1 MQRDGYFLRIV
12 LIVIILIAIN
22 FSSTAFAFSI
32 IIKNETRV
40 SLRIDSLEDN
50 CGNVLIEEKNPV
62 SLAPGRW
69 IRFENV
75 VPIVHR
81 YWMCANGTCEGSALG
96 MEICN
101 DEYIMV
107 VTLIDGCIYVT
118 EKPHFWPGVIKCHIP
133 KYQI

>member
-1 MQRDGYFLRIV
+1 MQRDRNFLRII
-12 LIVIILIAIN
+12 LIVTILIAIN

-32 IIKNETRV
+32 IIKNETSV

-50 CGNVLIEEKNPV
+50 CGNILIEDKNPV
-62 SLAPGRW
+62 SLTPGGW
-69 IRFENV
+69 IKFENV
-75 VPIVHR
+75 VPNIHR

-101 DEYIMV
+101 EEYILV
-107 VTLIDGCIYVT
+107 VRLIDGCIWVT
-118 EKPHFWPGVIKCHIP
+118 RKPLFWPGVMKCNKP